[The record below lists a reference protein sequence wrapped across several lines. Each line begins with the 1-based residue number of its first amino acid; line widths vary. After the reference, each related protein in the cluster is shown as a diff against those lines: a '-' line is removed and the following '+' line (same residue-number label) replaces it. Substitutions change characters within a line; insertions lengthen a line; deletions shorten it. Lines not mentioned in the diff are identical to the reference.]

1 MNKKILPILLLG
13 ASMYASENQGVS
25 ETHPDHKIF
34 KLAMH
39 NIGSILHVAKP
50 TFQTLMDS
58 KIISKEHGTELLMAT
73 ELIDRVYKNINE
85 SGSALFQ
92 AIPSEA
98 DKAAEL
104 SVRRSPVVHG
114 NHPVEDVFLNHGA
127 GDGK

>member
-13 ASMYASENQGVS
+13 ASICASENQGS
-25 ETHPDHKIF
+25 AESHPNHKIF

-58 KIISKEHGTELLMAT
+58 DIISKEHGTELLMAT
-73 ELIDRVYKNINE
+73 ELIDRVYKNINK

-104 SVRRSPVVHG
+104 SSRRNPVVSDSHAA
-114 NHPVEDVFLNHGA
+114 EELFLNHGA
-127 GDGK
+127 GDAK

>member
-13 ASMYASENQGVS
+13 ASMYASENQGS
-25 ETHPDHKIF
+25 AESHPDHKIF

-50 TFQTLMDS
+50 TFKALMDTHM
-58 KIISKEHGTELLMAT
+58 ISKDHGDQLLMAT
-73 ELIDRVYKNINE
+73 ELIDTIYENINKG
-85 SGSALFQ
+85 GSALFK

-104 SVRRSPVVHG
+104 SGRRSPVVPG
-114 NHPVEDVFLNHGA
+114 SHPAEELFLNHGA
-127 GDGK
+127 GDAK